1 MKRASGFK
9 NEGASNEKNRG
20 PRADSIAYLEVC
32 LSFLEVFHHSLKTYP
47 QPLPMRATSKD
58 ASSSSSGKLGGIA
71 QLNDARSSTSA
82 GDEDLS
88 ARSEGLRARQE
99 A

>member
-1 MKRASGFK
+1 MKKIEARAL
-9 NEGASNEKNRG
+9 
-20 PRADSIAYLEVC
+20 I
-32 LSFLEVFHHSLKTYP
+32 LSHTSKSVHHSLRSFHYSLKTYP
-47 QPLPMRATSKD
+47 QPLPMRTTSKD
-58 ASSSSSGKLGGIA
+58 ASSSSSGKLGGSA

-88 ARSEGLRARQE
+88 ARPEGLRARQE